1 MGIGWAL
8 GASRRDLSRKKARP
22 GPKGRPRSQRPA
34 QRRAAGQNDRNRH
47 ATPHAGTRET
57 DGGRGPWVDIGQTL
71 GGIQHPARHARAQR
85 VRGRGAGLSGGAH
98 QVWERPSGEQGA
110 AFVFRRSQTTLL
122 EVGRSSSQSAFRIA
136 SLAVGMGEEG
146 RTMVPDGEAQLRA
159 ALPLETRGQRT
170 LARTRCAHV
179 R

>member
-1 MGIGWAL
+1 MHRGATYRARRRVRGRKAAQEAKGLRKGAL
-8 GASRRDLSRKKARP
+8 PDKMTGTDTPRHTP
-22 GPKGRPRSQRPA
+22 GPGRRTGD
-34 QRRAAGQNDRNRH
+34 AGL
-47 ATPHAGTRET
+47 A
-57 DGGRGPWVDIGQTL
+57 WVDIGQTL

-170 LARTRCAHV
+170 LARTRSAHV

>member
-1 MGIGWAL
+1 MEARIRCGSDPAGNKAL
-8 GASRRDLSRKKARP
+8 RLFF
-22 GPKGRPRSQRPA
+22 
-34 QRRAAGQNDRNRH
+34 H
-47 ATPHAGTRET
+47 
-57 DGGRGPWVDIGQTL
+57 
-71 GGIQHPARHARAQR
+71 
-85 VRGRGAGLSGGAH
+85 
-98 QVWERPSGEQGA
+98 
-110 AFVFRRSQTTLL
+110 RRSQTTLL